1 MLTDWRV
8 AAAAAIFCT
17 GLLVTCIETSA
28 QSMPK
33 DVAARTEIYAIPSL
47 TISDQQFLTG
57 DANGKQV
64 TVAGEFRIAQGSG
77 KLPVVVLMHGSSGV
91 GAGMDPWVRHFNA
104 MGISTFVIDGF
115 SGRGLTAVGPNQA
128 LLGRLNFI
136 VDIYRSLEIL
146 AKHPRVDPDRIVLMG
161 FSRGGQAA
169 LYASLDRFHKLWNKS
184 GAQFAA
190 YIPFYPDCST
200 SYATDTE
207 TVARPI
213 RIFHGT
219 PDDYNPVASCKAYLA
234 RLQEAKRD
242 VALTE
247 YPDSAHGFD
256 AGLLGLSTVAV
267 SANAQSARNC
277 RLKEGE
283 GGVSD
288 ERRHQGALHLQGRL
302 HRAQS
307 ACRRQPGDRP
317 GSAQGGERFP
327 AGAAQ
332 AGVAARWNPPHD
344 PAALKP
350 MNRRGL
356 GVDCLNRNGGPSRC
370 LDPISPERRCCS
382 HRYPCPAARPWPHL
396 SPPSPPWRVHGLA
409 AACSAPPTANRS
421 NCVAAHRTTSPEPA
435 TSFGSI

>member
-1 MLTDWRV
+1 L
-8 AAAAAIFCT
+8 I
-17 GLLVTCIETSA
+17 TCIETNA

-57 DANGKQV
+57 DSNGKQV
-64 TVAGEFRIAQGSG
+64 TVAGEFRIAQGNG

-91 GAGMDPWVRHFNA
+91 GSGMDPWVRHFNA

-169 LYASLDRFHKLWNKS
+169 LYASLDRFHTLWNKS

-207 TVARPI
+207 TVTRPI
-213 RIFHGT
+213 RIGT
-219 PDDYNPVASCKAYLA
+219 PDDYNPVASCKAYLTRLREA
-234 RLQEAKRD
+234 RRD

-256 AGLLGLSTVAV
+256 AGLLGVSTVAV
-267 SANAQSARNC
+267 STNAQSARNC
-277 RLKEGE
+277 RLKEGD
-283 GGVSD
+283 GGVLMND
-288 ERRHQGALHLQGRL
+288 DTKEPFTYKDACIAL
-302 HRAQS
+302 
-307 ACRRQPGDRP
+307 
-317 GSAQGGERFP
+317 
-327 AGAAQ
+327 
-332 AGVAARWNPPHD
+332 NPHVGC
-344 PAALKP
+344 
-350 MNRRGL
+350 N
-356 GVDCLNRNGGPSRC
+356 
-370 LDPISPERRCCS
+370 
-382 HRYPCPAARPWPHL
+382 
-396 SPPSPPWRVHGLA
+396 
-409 AACSAPPTANRS
+409 
-421 NCVAAHRTTSPEPA
+421 PA
-435 TSFGSI
+435 TAQEARKAVSEFLQALLKLG